1 MCSKESNLTLV
12 PVIICGGAGNRLW
25 PVSRSAHPKPFI
37 ELPGGGNLIRKT
49 YSRALALDAVAEV
62 LTITNRDLY
71 FKTLDEY
78 SVQSPHFTNL
88 SFVLE
93 PFGRNTAAAVFL
105 GASEV
110 ARVYGPNA
118 IILILPADHLIENQ
132 EAFAKAV
139 STASELAIDGWLVTF
154 GVKPEFPE
162 TGYGYIQKNRDKPL
176 AGGFEVKRF
185 VEKPDLEVAK
195 EYLASGEYFWN
206 SGMFCFRAGTL
217 LEEMA
222 LWAPQVSSAVERCFA
237 QSCEK
242 RGDDSRCL
250 HLDPESFASVPD
262 ISIDCALMERSRKVA
277 TVPCDIG
284 WSDIGSWIAMSE
296 LSPADEHGNRIE
308 GDAVLHAA
316 NNNYVRVRSRL
327 AALVGVEN
335 LIIIDTPDALLVA
348 HKDHAQEIKAITAQ
362 LKKNGHQAYL
372 DHTTVRRPWGTYT
385 TLEEDLRFKIKRI
398 VVKPKASLSLQM
410 HHHRSEHWI
419 VVSGTA
425 RVVNNDR
432 EFLLNT
438 NESTFIP
445 AGHTHRLENPGVID
459 LVLIEV
465 QSGDYLGEDDIVRFE
480 DIYGRVHV

>member
-1 MCSKESNLTLV
+1 MTLV
-12 PVIICGGAGNRLW
+12 PVIICGGSGSRLW

-37 ELPGGGNLIRKT
+37 ELPDGGNLIRKT
-49 YSRALALDAVAEV
+49 YSRALALATVNEV

-78 SVQSPHFTNL
+78 AAQAPQFTNM

-93 PFGRNTAAAVFL
+93 PFGRNTAAAVFMAAKEVERVH
-105 GASEV
+105 GAD
-110 ARVYGPNA
+110 A
-118 IILILPADHLIENQ
+118 IILILPADHLIEKQ
-132 EAFAKAV
+132 VEFSSAV
-139 STASELAIDGWLVTF
+139 SAASELAKNGWLVTF
-154 GVKPEFPE
+154 GVRPEYPE
-162 TGYGYIQKNRDKPL
+162 TGYGYIQKDGDKPL
-176 AGGFEVKRF
+176 GAGFEVKRF
-185 VEKPDLEVAK
+185 VEKPSIEVA
-195 EYLASGEYFWN
+195 EGYLASGQYFWN

-217 LEEMA
+217 IEEMT
-222 LWAPQVSSAVERCFA
+222 LWAPEVASAVDRCLVA
-237 QSCEK
+237 SGEMQGESH
-242 RGDDSRCL
+242 RCL
-250 HLDPESFASVPD
+250 HLEPNSFAKVPD
-262 ISIDCALMERSRKVA
+262 ISIDFALMERSNKVA
-277 TVPCDIG
+277 MVPCDIG

-308 GDAVLHAA
+308 GDAVLHASR
-316 NNNYVRVRSRL
+316 NNYVRVQRRL
-327 AALVGVEN
+327 AALVGVED
-335 LIIIDTPDALLVA
+335 LIIVDTPDAFLVA
-348 HKDHAQEIKAITAQ
+348 HKDHAQDIKVITAQ
-362 LKKNGHQAYL
+362 LKKSGHRAHL
-372 DHTTVRRPWGTYT
+372 DHMTVRRPWGTYT

-398 VVKPKASLSLQM
+398 VVKPRASLSLQM

-445 AGHTHRLENPGVID
+445 AGNTHRLENPGVID

-480 DIYGRVHV
+480 DIYGRAHV